1 MLDKVALRGVDIDG
15 VGPGTGGANPGTWR
29 QHLDIDSTSLVC
41 PNHDLAHRD
50 CGTVDGSR
58 STLHVRN
65 DSDSSPTILSSGN
78 SSR

>member
-15 VGPGTGGANPGTWR
+15 VGPGTGGTNPGTWR

-41 PNHDLAHRD
+41 PNHDLAYRD

-58 STLHVRN
+58 STLYVRN
-65 DSDSSPTILSSGN
+65 DPDSSPTILSPGN